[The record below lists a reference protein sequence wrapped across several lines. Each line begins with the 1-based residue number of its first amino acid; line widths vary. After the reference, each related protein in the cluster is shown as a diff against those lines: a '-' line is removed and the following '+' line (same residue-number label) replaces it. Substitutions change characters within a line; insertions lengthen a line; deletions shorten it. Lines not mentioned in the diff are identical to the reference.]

1 MQFQAQSKRL
11 SRYALS
17 EKVGRRAFVAIMTY
31 ACININRKQQNM
43 IYAT

>member
-1 MQFQAQSKRL
+1 MQFQAQSKRPCK
-11 SRYALS
+11 SIR
-17 EKVGRRAFVAIMTY
+17 VFVAIMTY